1 MVLKHSVILEPGI
14 TRREALKVGALATA
28 SAIFGKYLLES
39 EARADKKN
47 GNGNGNGKN
56 GTEKNGN
63 GKNGKYKTV
72 SLEDMKRW
80 DKETKRYR
88 KTPDIKDD
96 ESFSTGIRITYAN
109 LVIIVSG
116 VVNYKNVNKSGVG
129 VALYKQREA
138 NPFFEKDLI
147 FDKVPSEFKSELKS
161 LKLVVEE
168 GYQDGIGKYV
178 QLWVVPNKE
187 IKPGILVLPVFAYTQ
202 GKIGRSDTPLLVA
215 SAK

>member
-28 SAIFGKYLLES
+28 TAIFGKYLLES

-47 GNGNGNGKN
+47 GTNGK
-56 GTEKNGN
+56 GKNGN

-96 ESFSTGIRITYAN
+96 ESFSTGIRITFSN

-129 VALYKQREA
+129 VALYKKGEVE
-138 NPFFEKDLI
+138 PFFGKDLV

-168 GYQDGIGKYV
+168 GYQNGIGQYV

-202 GKIGRSDTPLLVA
+202 GKFGRSDTPLLVA